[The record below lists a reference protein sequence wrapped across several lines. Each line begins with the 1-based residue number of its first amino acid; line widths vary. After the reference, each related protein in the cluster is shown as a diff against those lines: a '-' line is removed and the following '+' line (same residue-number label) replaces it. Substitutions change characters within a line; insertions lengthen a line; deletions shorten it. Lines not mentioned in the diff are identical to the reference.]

1 MFTLK
6 KAVYLLPLM
15 ISTVWTSTVAAAEKP
30 ESPAYYVAEFQVHD
44 RPAMKPYSEQVESTF
59 KPFSGRYIARGG
71 KLLPL
76 EGDVLKGGVII
87 IQFDSLAQAQ
97 AWYDSP
103 AYAKLKPIR
112 HQAATSHVFII
123 GSSPKS

>member
-1 MFTLK
+1 MVMLRKTFF
-6 KAVYLLPLM
+6 LLPLM
-15 ISTVWTSTVAAAEKP
+15 MSFLGPASAVAAA
-30 ESPAYYVAEFQVHD
+30 PAYYVAEFLVHD

-71 KLLPL
+71 KLIPL

-87 IQFDSLAQAQ
+87 IKFDSLAKAQ
-97 AWYDSP
+97 AWYNSP

-112 HQAATSHVFII
+112 HKAATSHVFII
-123 GSSPKS
+123 GSQPEE